1 MKGSKGFAALEALK
15 NEMGTQ
21 RIAEHKQY
29 VNEARERRNKLME
42 KVGFVT
48 PEEMINYIMRG
59 GRITDRQ
66 GQYFRLVDG
75 MVEMIYEIYDEG
87 AGPLGFGKK
96 YKTLADFKKF
106 VYGVLAKHKE
116 QTNDKWIPTW
126 VKDEYC
132 EF

>member
-1 MKGSKGFAALEALK
+1 MKGSKGFASLQVLK
-15 NEMGTQ
+15 NEMDNQ
-21 RIAEHKQY
+21 RKAEELRWRK
-29 VNEARERRNKLME
+29 EMKERRNKLME
-42 KVGFVT
+42 RVGFVT

-59 GRITDRQ
+59 GRITDRE

-87 AGPLGFGKK
+87 AGPLGFGRK

-116 QTNDKWIPTW
+116 QTGDKWMPTW
-126 VKDEYC
+126 VKDEYY

>member
-1 MKGSKGFAALEALK
+1 MKNSKEFELLQSLKTEMNNQRKTEEKHWHDEMIKRHNELMQERGF
-15 NEMGTQ
+15 
-21 RIAEHKQY
+21 H
-29 VNEARERRNKLME
+29 
-42 KVGFVT
+42 T

-59 GRITDRQ
+59 GRITDRE

-106 VYGVLAKHKE
+106 VYDVLAKHKE
-116 QTNDKWIPTW
+116 QTGDKWMPTW
-126 VKDEYC
+126 VKGE
-132 EF
+132 